1 MFDKMNDEAND
12 AINIFIKTP
21 EQKILSLF
29 AMNPG
34 VAFYT
39 RQIAKKLKMS
49 LGTTHGSLQSL
60 EKLNILAARGL

>member
-1 MFDKMNDEAND
+1 
-12 AINIFIKTP
+12 
-21 EQKILSLF
+21 
-29 AMNPG
+29 MNPG